1 MLKWSKHNHYGEN
14 MHNKNYLM
22 VLGGSVGATLLM
34 GAAAVMPN
42 AFAATQAT
50 SSTATVTVSSTC
62 SMTGTVVTPHTAT
75 VNNGSYT
82 PDIGT
87 TNLTAFCNDPNGFSI
102 YAIGYTGD
110 TRGQT
115 MLHSDSV
122 GSTYDIQTGVAG
134 GNTSEWSM
142 KLASQTTGTS
152 IDNGYTNYSVVPS
165 QYTRVAFNNS
175 TTDATVGS
183 TVTTTY
189 AARISQTQPAGTYTG
204 QVKYILVHPS
214 GDTPS
219 ELPKM
224 QDVDNWGEQILVGE
238 EIVAQDTRD
247 NNTYTVARLCVER
260 DGNNNCTADQL
271 WMTQNLDFAPSSAVT
286 YTHANT
292 DLGWTTGDS
301 SATWTPLAATMSSP
315 AYITNFSSGNPAN
328 SVSGWTNDYNKPHYA
343 EGKYYDTST
352 SSFTTDEIIVY
363 NGTKYQGR
371 AACVSAGHT
380 GAQCDHYK
388 VGNYYNWPA
397 AIASND
403 ASGITAQYTVA
414 PNSVC
419 PAGWRLPKGITNNGT
434 SNVQSEFNALLLA
447 NGVVQNSIT
456 ESTATAGGTNAVYT
470 GNGWSLINSGPLY
483 FVRSGRV
490 YDTTL
495 YYFTSLGY
503 YWSSTAVSSSLA
515 YGLVYDSGGAYPANR
530 NARNYGWSLR
540 CVAR

>member
-1 MLKWSKHNHYGEN
+1 

-82 PDIGT
+82 PNIGT

-110 TRGQT
+110 TRGKT

-142 KLASQTTGTS
+142 KLTSQTTGTS

-183 TVTTTY
+183 TVSTTY

-224 QDVDNWGEQILVGE
+224 QDVANWGEQILLGE

-247 NNTYTVARLCVER
+247 NNTYTVARLCVAR
-260 DGNNNCTADQL
+260 DSSNNCTADQL

-301 SATWTPLAATMSSP
+301 SATWTPLAATMSNP
-315 AYITNFSSGNPAN
+315 AYITNFASGNPEN
-328 SVSGWTNDYNKPHYA
+328 SVSGWSNDYNKPHYA

-371 AACVSAGHT
+371 AACVAAGHT

-397 AIASND
+397 AIADND
-403 ASGITAQYTVA
+403 ASEYTDNSNYTVA

-419 PAGWRLPKGITNNGT
+419 PAGWRLPNGLT
-434 SNVQSEFNALLLA
+434 QSGGTTVMSEFNALLLA
-447 NGVVQNSIT
+447 GGITTGTDLSGSTDTIYTPNGSM
-456 ESTATAGGTNAVYT
+456 
-470 GNGWSLINSGPLY
+470 LINTNPYY
-483 FVRSGRV
+483 FVRSGYVRGS
-490 YDTTL
+490 TL
-495 YYFTSLGY
+495 YSFTGY
-503 YWSSTAVSSSLA
+503 AGYWSSTAVSASQAYSL
-515 YGLVYDSGGAYPANR
+515 YFHSGGVWPAYRYYR
-530 NARNYGWSLR
+530 NLGRSLR